1 MLRMDSK
8 PTHFSSLAVGAL
20 EEERSSTGG
29 RVIRFKANATTLLV
43 GDPVFFSAADTV
55 DKSGTT
61 ANYIRFAGIV
71 VGGNGTR
78 YQVAHDTSMVGMT
91 AALAG
96 EDVLVQIDGIAWVV
110 ANIAVAITDNVIVST
125 TAGKVTPGT
134 TANQIIGT
142 PVTTA
147 AVLNDKFK
155 LLIDHR

>member
-1 MLRMDSK
+1 MDSK
-8 PTHFSSLAVGAL
+8 PSHFASLSCGAL

-43 GDPVFFSAADTV
+43 GDPVFFAAADTV

-61 ANYIRFAGIV
+61 ANYIRFAGVV

-78 YQVAHDTSMVGMT
+78 YQVAHDSSMVGMT

-96 EDVLVQIDGIAWVV
+96 EDVLVQIDGIVWVV
-110 ANIAVAITDNVIVST
+110 ANTAIAITDNIIMST
-125 TAGKVTPGT
+125 TSGKVTPGV
-134 TANQIIGT
+134 TANQILGT

-147 AVLNDKFK
+147 AVLNDKLK
-155 LLIDHR
+155 MLIDHR